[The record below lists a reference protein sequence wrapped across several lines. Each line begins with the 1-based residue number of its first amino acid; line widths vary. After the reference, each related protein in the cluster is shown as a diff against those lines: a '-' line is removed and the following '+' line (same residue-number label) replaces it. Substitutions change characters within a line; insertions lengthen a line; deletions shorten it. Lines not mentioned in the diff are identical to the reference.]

1 MRKLSDA
8 ATTALVN
15 TATHRQGATVFAE
28 AAVLDE
34 LALAGLIGDGNGLT
48 RRGTV
53 AQIRAMEKALAAA
66 FG

>member
-1 MRKLSDA
+1 MAQLSDA
-8 ATTALVN
+8 AVAALVN
-15 TATHRQGATVFAE
+15 TATHRQGAMVFAE

-34 LALAGLIGDGNGLT
+34 LARAGLIGDGNGLT

-53 AQIRAMEKALAAA
+53 AQIQAMEKALDSA